1 MEEAANARRWNWK
14 VLSALA
20 AVLALAAVW
29 ATIALAGGGSSSP
42 TGKGTP
48 AKGGK
53 AKAVPAMKQNVQKP
67 AHDGHECPLDGG
79 QTDSAAL

>member
-14 VLSALA
+14 VLTALA

-48 AKGGK
+48 AKAGK
-53 AKAVPAMKQNVQKP
+53 MQIAPAAKQNVQKRG
-67 AHDGHECPLDGG
+67 HNGHECPLDGG
-79 QTDSAAL
+79 QTDNAAL